1 MILHADIT
9 DKILRSFYNV
19 YNKLGYGFLETV
31 YENSMIIEC
40 KKTDFRGVQQAS
52 IKVYYDG
59 EDVGKYFAD
68 LLFENK
74 VIVEL
79 KAGKGEII
87 KEHEMQLS
95 NYLKATIYEVGLVLH
110 FGEKPTFKRI
120 ALTNDYK

>member
-1 MILHADIT
+1 
-9 DKILRSFYNV
+9 
-19 YNKLGYGFLETV
+19 
-31 YENSMIIEC
+31 MIIEC

-52 IKVYYDG
+52 IKVYYDD